1 MARVTVEDCIDKI
14 PNRYELLM
22 VAAQRAKDISSGSS
36 LTVNRDNDKNAVVA
50 LREIANG
57 TVNIE
62 ELQHSLVMGL
72 QKYVEVAEPE
82 EEELEIM
89 AAERELADLDEQFSG
104 LISQTEINEAMQIHS
119 SDDDMSSLDETSDFD
134 VDADM
139 DFSDGIDGD
148 GFADADFEND
158 NYED

>member
-1 MARVTVEDCIDKI
+1 
-14 PNRYELLM
+14 
-22 VAAQRAKDISSGSS
+22 
-36 LTVNRDNDKNAVVA
+36 
-50 LREIANG
+50 
-57 TVNIE
+57 
-62 ELQHSLVMGL
+62 MGL

-89 AAERELADLDEQFSG
+89 DAERELADLDEQFSG